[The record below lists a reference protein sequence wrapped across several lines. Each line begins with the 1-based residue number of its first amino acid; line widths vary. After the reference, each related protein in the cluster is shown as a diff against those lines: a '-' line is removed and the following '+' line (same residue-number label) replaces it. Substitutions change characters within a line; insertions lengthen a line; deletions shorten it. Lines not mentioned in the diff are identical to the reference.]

1 MDPFW
6 LALLAKMLTSA
17 VVVVTASLVVER
29 TGPFVGAMVATLPI
43 SAGPAH
49 AYLAAEHGAALVAE
63 SALISLS
70 VNAPPRAFVVTYALL
85 APPPP
90 PPLALCRAALL
101 LGGGGYAAL

>member
-43 SAGPAH
+43 SAGPAY
-49 AYLAAEHGAALVAE
+49 AYLAAEHGAAFVAE
-63 SALISLS
+63 SALISLA
-70 VNAPPRAFVVTYALL
+70 VNAATGAFVVTYALL
-85 APPPP
+85 ARRHR
-90 PPLALCRAALL
+90 LAVALCGAALVW
-101 LGGGGYAAL
+101 GVGAYAA